1 MVISAKKHEP
11 ASVNYTVSM
20 IYLAFNVI
28 LKVVCSCN
36 PSILV
41 LAGAGCID
49 EDRFF
54 HVCSRGNMNH
64 HNKIQVS
71 SSLPADDHN
80 SRKSFLCHPLVITG
94 DQPLKTSEISSLQ
107 ARPCSW
113 GVTFSSSTSNE
124 QV

>member
-1 MVISAKKHEP
+1 M
-11 ASVNYTVSM
+11 SM
-20 IYLAFNVI
+20 MYLAFNVI

-54 HVCSRGNMNH
+54 NVCSRGSMNH
-64 HNKIQVS
+64 YNKSQVS
-71 SSLPADDHN
+71 PSLAADDHK
-80 SRKSFLCHPLVITG
+80 SSKSFLCHPLVVTG

-107 ARPCSW
+107 ASPYSW
-113 GVTFSSSTSNE
+113 RVTFSSGTSNE